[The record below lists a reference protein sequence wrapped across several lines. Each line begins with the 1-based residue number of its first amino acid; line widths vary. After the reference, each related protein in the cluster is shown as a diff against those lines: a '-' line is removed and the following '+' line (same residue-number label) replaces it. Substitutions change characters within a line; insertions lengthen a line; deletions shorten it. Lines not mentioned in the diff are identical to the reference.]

1 MAKQVETAT
10 IVVPTTITM
19 AGDATATVISRYMTN
34 SPHVVTVSLTSDSV
48 TNDVALAFRNALAL
62 DADVAGTFI
71 VSGTSDEVVLTDEI
85 ARANDTTLNIAIAG
99 GTSTGLTAAPTSAN
113 TTAGDGLENGY
124 ATLAEF
130 KAYRAARGGSTGT
143 DASDDSMIED
153 LIESTSRYIDG
164 VCGRRF
170 YKNTADETRYYA
182 PVADNILF
190 VDDLAEAPT
199 SVKADTTFDRTYA
212 TTIASSDYD
221 LEPSNALLD
230 GSPYTWLEVAPLSS
244 AYFPEH
250 NRGVQIVGK
259 FGFPSV
265 PDDIKGACL
274 GIALNVYQARTGQSS
289 AGNVSVTASG
299 VVIRPQDVP
308 GWAQQ
313 AINKYR
319 RLI

>member
-1 MAKQVETAT
+1 M
-10 IVVPTTITM
+10 PLLFFGTTP
-19 AGDATATVISRYMTN
+19 GTN
-34 SPHVVTVSLTSDSV
+34 
-48 TNDVALAFRNALAL
+48 
-62 DADVAGTFI
+62 I
-71 VSGTSDEVVLTDEI
+71 
-85 ARANDTTLNIAIAG
+85 
-99 GTSTGLTAAPTSAN
+99 
-113 TTAGDGLENGY
+113 Y

-130 KAYRAARGGSTGT
+130 KSYRQVRGGTTGT
-143 DASDDSMIED
+143 DAADDLVISDI
-153 LIESTSRYIDG
+153 LGAASRYIDG

-170 YKNTADETRYYA
+170 YYNGTDETRYYT
-182 PVADNILF
+182 PVSDSILF
-190 VDDLAEAPT
+190 IDDLAEAPT

>member
-1 MAKQVETAT
+1 MTTDYKFKAGYTKLGVATAPSPAPT
-10 IVVPTTITM
+10 VNIVNVATDALVVTAGVTTASAAMPGVYTYTYSGAAMLNLIALFHTT
-19 AGDATATVISRYMTN
+19 DATVDEQDIFGI
-34 SPHVVTVSLTSDSV
+34 DI
-48 TNDVALAFRNALAL
+48 
-62 DADVAGTFI
+62 DAA
-71 VSGTSDEVVLTDEI
+71 VVLS
-85 ARANDTTLNIAIAG
+85 RA
-99 GTSTGLTAAPTSAN
+99 TASSSVA
-113 TTAGDGLENGY
+113 Y

-130 KAYRAARGGSTGT
+130 QAYRAARGGSTGT
-143 DASDDSMIED
+143 DAGDDVVIED
-153 LIESTSRYIDG
+153 LLKTVSRYIDG
-164 VCGRRF
+164 QTGRRF
-170 YKNTADETRYYA
+170 YQNSADETRYYT
-182 PVADNILF
+182 PVSDSILF
-190 VDDLAEAPT
+190 IDDLAASPT

-259 FGFPSV
+259 FGYPSV